1 MLGDKLRI
9 GAGAAVVLVIG
20 AVAGA
25 AVTNAVQPAPAA
37 QVAIAEASASSELYV
52 DVQGA
57 VERPGIVM
65 LSPGARV
72 IDAVA
77 AAGGMTDAAA
87 AGSVNLAREV
97 VDGEQLVVPD
107 VTAHEKG
114 ADDGLVSIN
123 SATAEELQSL
133 SGIGP
138 ALSGAIV
145 AYREEHGPFTDIAQL
160 EEVPGI
166 GPAMMSRLESAVK
179 L

>member
-37 QVAIAEASASSELYV
+37 QIAVAEASASTEVYV

-65 LSPGARV
+65 LSSGARV

-77 AAGGMTDAAA
+77 AAGGMTDDAAD
-87 AGSVNLAREV
+87 GSVNLAREV

-107 VTAHEKG
+107 GSAEAAG

-123 SATAEELQSL
+123 SASAEELQML

-138 ALSGAIV
+138 ALSSAII
-145 AYREEHGPFTDIAQL
+145 AYRDENGPFTAVEQL

-166 GPAMMSRLESAVK
+166 GPAMMSRLASLVK